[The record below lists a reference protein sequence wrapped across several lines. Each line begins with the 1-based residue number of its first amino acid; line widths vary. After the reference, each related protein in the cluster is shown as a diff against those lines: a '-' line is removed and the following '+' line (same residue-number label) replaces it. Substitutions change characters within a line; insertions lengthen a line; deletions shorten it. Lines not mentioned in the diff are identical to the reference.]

1 MNEITCEITRR
12 LAERFP
18 NAGKE
23 NLIQMLQEIQHE
35 QGYLTDNDIRCVG
48 RYLRMPVSRIY
59 SIATFYNQFR
69 FSAAGKYRV
78 KVCRGT
84 ACHVMGSV
92 TVLQELEKQLGIEPG
107 QTTRNGQF
115 SLEVA
120 ECMGACSLAP
130 VIAVNDRFF
139 DHLTPIRIRQI
150 LDEYRNRED

>member
-1 MNEITCEITRR
+1 MSEKTCEVTRR

-23 NLIQMLQEIQHE
+23 NLLQMLQEIQRE

-69 FSAAGKYRV
+69 FAPAGRYQV

-92 TVLQELEKQLGIEPG
+92 TVLQELIKQLGIEPG

-120 ECMGACSLAP
+120 ECMGACSLSP
-130 VIAVNDRFF
+130 VIAINDVFF
-139 DHLTPIRIRQI
+139 DKVNPERIRQI
-150 LDEYRNRED
+150 INEYRNRED

>member
-1 MNEITCEITRR
+1 MSEKTCEVTRR
-12 LAERFP
+12 LAVRFAI
-18 NAGKE
+18 AGKE
-23 NLIQMLQEIQHE
+23 NLLQLLQEIQRA

-69 FSAAGKYRV
+69 FAPAGRYQV

-92 TVLQELEKQLGIEPG
+92 TVLQELIKQLGIEPG

-120 ECMGACSLAP
+120 ECMGACSLSP
-130 VIAVNDRFF
+130 VIAINDVFF
-139 DHLTPIRIRQI
+139 DKVTPERIRQI
-150 LDEYRNRED
+150 INEYRNRED

>member
-1 MNEITCEITRR
+1 MSEKTCEVTRR
-12 LAERFP
+12 LSDRFP

-23 NLIQMLQEIQHE
+23 NLIQMLQEIQRE

-48 RYLRMPVSRIY
+48 RYIRMPVSRIY

-69 FSAAGKYRV
+69 FAPAGRFQV

-92 TVLQELEKQLGIEPG
+92 TVLQELVKQLGIEPG

-120 ECMGACSLAP
+120 ECMGACSLSP
-130 VIAVNDRFF
+130 VIAVNDVFYENI
-139 DHLTPIRIRQI
+139 TPEKIRRII
-150 LDEYRNRED
+150 DDYSAREE

>member
-1 MNEITCEITRR
+1 MSEKTCEVTRR

-23 NLIQMLQEIQHE
+23 NLLQMLQEIQRE

-69 FSAAGKYRV
+69 FAPAGRYQV

-92 TVLQELEKQLGIEPG
+92 TVLQELIKQLGIEPG

-120 ECMGACSLAP
+120 ECMGACSLSP
-130 VIAVNDRFF
+130 VIAINDVFF
-139 DHLTPIRIRQI
+139 DKVTPERIRQI
-150 LDEYRNRED
+150 INEYRNRED